1 METIEELDNYII
13 SYIKTRLIITGD
25 NDDFILSCS
34 IRHDLGVSYRA
45 VAKILLKNKSIKKKI
60 MRGSM
65 HYIGIKYK

>member
-1 METIEELDNYII
+1 MNNTEQLDNYII
-13 SYIKTRLIITGD
+13 SYINTRLIITGD
-25 NDDFILSCS
+25 NDDFILSCN

-45 VAKILLKNKSIKKKI
+45 VAKILLKDKNIKKKI